1 MSVGYAIIKCQCWTR
16 AALIV
21 SNGRYFGVRI
31 RRLRAQQIDGTKL
44 MKRLWAFVTNSGWLW
59 VRAHSLIIRHLR
71 WYRQR
76 PFAAC
81 FGSNAVDQKY
91 AKIDGN
97 SAPGT
102 SLAVDFV
109 VFRSSRLSTTSQHG
123 ELLYMLSS
131 RSLPWEEHVM
141 SGPNW
146 SRSAT
151 EKYALSSLWRTSCI
165 TEALS
170 RNFRIRPRHISTVNS
185 TLSIVERVQ
194 SKYVHDHKLST
205 LNNVANQI
213 FLHFVSLQVCLF
225 ACRQVESIH

>member
-102 SLAVDFV
+102 SLAVDTNRCSEAV
-109 VFRSSRLSTTSQHG
+109 ASLLHLST
-123 ELLYMLSS
+123 ENYFICS
-131 RSLPWEEHVM
+131 RRGPSHERNM
-141 SGPNW
+141 SCQDP
-146 SRSAT
+146 
-151 EKYALSSLWRTSCI
+151 
-165 TEALS
+165 TEA
-170 RNFRIRPRHISTVNS
+170 V
-185 TLSIVERVQ
+185 VQ
-194 SKYVHDHKLST
+194 QKNML
-205 LNNVANQI
+205 
-213 FLHFVSLQVCLF
+213 
-225 ACRQVESIH
+225 